1 MNLFVRR
8 SVRLSE
14 PRQTATLAEI
24 PLPSRLFIP
33 LRQHSG
39 PEAEPV
45 VEVGQSVAEGQ
56 LIGQAPPGQP
66 ESAPVHAPCA
76 GKIVELVNK
85 PLIGGKMGLCLVL
98 EPSGPP
104 SPLPRELAESD
115 HEPDREHLFAAIR
128 EGGVV
133 AAGVRALPLSR
144 DVSPYSDGTGP
155 GLEAGSE
162 VKSIYTLIVSALD
175 REPTLAH
182 QGHLARTNHPLLA
195 VGLNA
200 IQILSNSARTVVV
213 GDLETDAKALSGLL
227 RYGHR
232 SSLNLDGGRYPN
244 GLKQVVVKAV
254 TGDEIPL
261 PLDDPREV
269 GVLYVR
275 LEEAFWAGVAV
286 ATGRPQFGKW
296 LTVTDP
302 EGRRKV
308 AMVPLGTPVGHIL
321 ASLDLAPA
329 EGGKVIIGG
338 LLTGHTVYDLETPIT
353 KQMGGV
359 IVLRPDQ
366 VKHFEPQ
373 PCINCG
379 LCVEA
384 CPVRIVPGQLSK
396 YCEYGRF
403 EEAEAH
409 DLALCVEC
417 GLCAYVCP
425 AKRPMIHYFRHAKEE
440 LLAGRAE

>member
-8 SVRLSE
+8 SVRLAE
-14 PRQTATLAEI
+14 PRQAPTLAEI

-33 LRQHSG
+33 LRQHFG

-45 VEVGQSVAEGQ
+45 VEVGQEVTEGQ
-56 LIGQAPPGQP
+56 LIGRASPDQP
-66 ESAPVHAPCA
+66 DSAPVHAPCP
-76 GKIVELVNK
+76 GKVVEIVNK
-85 PLIGGKMGLCLVL
+85 PLIGGKMGLCLAI

-104 SPLPRELAESD
+104 TPLPLEPEQGA
-115 HEPDREHLFAAIR
+115 HEPDREQLFQAIQ
-128 EGGVV
+128 GAGVV
-133 AAGVRALPLSR
+133 AAGVKALPLSR
-144 DVSPYSDGTGP
+144 DVTPYQQAVDPEEDS
-155 GLEAGSE
+155 EAQ
-162 VKSIYTLIVSALD
+162 VKSIYTLVVSALD
-175 REPTLAH
+175 REPVLAH
-182 QGHLARTNHPLLA
+182 QAYLAQANHPLIK

-200 IQILSNSARTVVV
+200 IQVLSDSARTVVV
-213 GDLETDAKALSGLL
+213 GDKQTDAKGLSDLINF
-227 RYGHR
+227 GHR
-232 SSLNLDGGRYPN
+232 SFTNVDGELYPN
-244 GLKQVVVKAV
+244 GLKQVLVKTI
-254 TGDEIPL
+254 TGDEIPQ

-269 GVLYVR
+269 GVLFVR

-296 LTVTDP
+296 LTVTGPD
-302 EGRRKV
+302 GRRRV

-321 ASLDLAPA
+321 ESLGLTPA
-329 EGGKVIIGG
+329 DGGKVVIGG

-353 KQMGGV
+353 KQMGGL

-366 VKHFEPQ
+366 VKKFEPQ

-379 LCVEA
+379 LCVQV
-384 CPVRIVPGQLSK
+384 CPSRIVPGQISK

-409 DLALCVEC
+409 DLALCIEC

-440 LLAGRAE
+440 LMAGRTE